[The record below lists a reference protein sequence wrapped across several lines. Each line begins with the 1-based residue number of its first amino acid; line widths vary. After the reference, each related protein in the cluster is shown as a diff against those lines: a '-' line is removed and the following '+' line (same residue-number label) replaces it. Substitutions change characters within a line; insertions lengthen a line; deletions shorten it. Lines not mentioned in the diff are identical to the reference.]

1 MTTTTYS
8 YFFSSDPANGATP
21 MDSTGSRFI
30 VQLPQPIRFPQCKNI
45 DLVLNSASIWYTQSN
60 ISKTLYDNAT
70 FSFAYTVNNNTQTVT
85 IDLPDGLYSL
95 TDVYD
100 QLSLLA
106 DLQLVNGVFEKL
118 FTFQSSFSVQKIAIQ
133 FLANKLQ
140 INWGLS
146 TVRKLLGFSANQD
159 SYPNESIGG
168 SIDNI
173 IGKSIQGD
181 NVGAISSLTS
191 FYIHSSIVN
200 NGLSI
205 NGNYKIILGEVPI
218 TCLPGELL
226 VYKALAPAISFNAN
240 ELIGTSW
247 SSLQMW
253 ITSQSDTILN
263 MNQEYWQFSI
273 TAICTF

>member
-1 MTTTTYS
+1 MQLPVGKNGQTPPENPRNHT
-8 YFFSSDPANGATP
+8 FFSSSSDPANGATP

-118 FTFQSSFSVQKIAIQ
+118 FTFQSH
-133 FLANKLQ
+133 
-140 INWGLS
+140 
-146 TVRKLLGFSANQD
+146 
-159 SYPNESIGG
+159 
-168 SIDNI
+168 
-173 IGKSIQGD
+173 
-181 NVGAISSLTS
+181 SL
-191 FYIHSSIVN
+191 F
-200 NGLSI
+200 
-205 NGNYKIILGEVPI
+205 K
-218 TCLPGELL
+218 
-226 VYKALAPAISFNAN
+226 K
-240 ELIGTSW
+240 
-247 SSLQMW
+247 
-253 ITSQSDTILN
+253 
-263 MNQEYWQFSI
+263 
-273 TAICTF
+273 